1 MQFRNSD
8 KKNSTITTKVMCAI
22 VFWLFSLTWLF
33 WFQADLL
40 TIAQH
45 VLSKGHT
52 HYDRTLGALLIT
64 FVLYLVQMAVYGVVK
79 LNKRS
84 HALTYLPSM
93 LLLAIISDINP
104 IDAAHSFFGKW
115 LWLVPVV
122 LVVWGLFV
130 LIAKQALPFDS
141 AKEQTGLFSR
151 RLWINMLYMIG
162 MIMFVV
168 SVGNTNAVYH
178 YRAHIEVSVCKGDFA
193 EALRTGDRSLET
205 DESLTMLRA
214 YALSHEGLLGERL
227 FEYPVVGTSKT
238 LLPLWNH
245 RSAAYLIPVDS
256 FYQHFGA
263 RPVAIASASRYFE
276 LLEKDSLA
284 RPSVAD
290 YRLCGMLVDRKID
303 EFARELPRYYAIDGT
318 LPKHYREAATLYMH
332 LRSNPVLI
340 FSHEVSAEDWKNFQ
354 ELERTHANKAE
365 RKEKVAE
372 RYQHSYWYYYFY
384 E

>member
-1 MQFRNSD
+1 MQYHNSY

-22 VFWLFSLTWLF
+22 VFWLFSLAWLF

-45 VLSKGHT
+45 VLSKGQT
-52 HYDRTLGALLIT
+52 HYDRTVGALLIT
-64 FVLYLVQMAVYGVVK
+64 FVLYLVQIVVHGVVK

-93 LLLAIISDINP
+93 LLLAMISDINP
-104 IDAAHSFFGKW
+104 VVLTTASFWKW

-122 LVVWGLFV
+122 LVLWGVFIM
-130 LIAKQALPFDS
+130 IAKQTLPFDS
-141 AKEQTGLFSR
+141 SKERTGLFSR
-151 RLWINMLYMIG
+151 RLWVNMLFMIG
-162 MIMFVV
+162 MIVLVV
-168 SVGNTNAVYH
+168 TLSNTNAVYH
-178 YRAHIEVSVCKGDFA
+178 YRAHIEVSICKGDYA
-193 EALRTGDRSLET
+193 EALRTGNRSLES

-238 LLPLWNH
+238 LLPMWNH
-245 RSAAYLIPVDS
+245 QSAAYLIPVDS
-256 FYQHFGA
+256 FYHHFGA

-276 LLEKDSLA
+276 LLERDSLA
-284 RPSVAD
+284 RQSVAD
-290 YRLCGMLVDRKID
+290 YRLCGLLVDKRID
-303 EFARELPRYYAIDGT
+303 EFARELPHYYAIDET

-365 RKEKVAE
+365 RKQKVAE

-384 E
+384 K